1 MSYSIINKFLQKKIN
16 ATVIRAS
23 NGWEAVDYVKQNRDV
38 SLVLMD
44 LKMPVMDGYEATRII
59 KAFNPG
65 LPVIAI
71 TTYGLTGDETK
82 AIDAGCD
89 DYLAKPVNTVDLL
102 EKIEKHLSKEY
113 LKKARIIQ
121 NKYRN

>member
-1 MSYSIINKFLQKKIN
+1 
-16 ATVIRAS
+16 
-23 NGWEAVDYVKQNRDV
+23 
-38 SLVLMD
+38 
-44 LKMPVMDGYEATRII
+44 MDGYEATRII
-59 KAFNPG
+59 KAFRPT

-113 LKKARIIQ
+113 LKKQ
-121 NKYRN
+121 EKYRINIENDFYGETFNKK